1 MEEKKPKKILI
12 VEDEQELIS
21 SLTTLFK
28 SGGYLT
34 LAAYDALYGIS
45 LAHKENVDLIIL
57 DLGLPAGGGLYV
69 LEHLKKSVMT
79 NSIPVLVLTARQE
92 KELEEKADR
101 LGVEAYLHKPFDPK
115 ELLAKIKEILET
127 K

>member
-1 MEEKKPKKILI
+1 MEEKKLKKILI

-28 SGGYLT
+28 SQGYLP
-34 LAAYDALYGIS
+34 LVAYDGLYGIS
-45 LAHKENVDLIIL
+45 LAHKEDVDLIIL
-57 DLGLPAGGGLYV
+57 DLGLPGGGGLYV
-69 LEHLKKSVMT
+69 LENLKKSVET
-79 NSIPVLVLTARQE
+79 NCIPVLVLTAKQE
-92 KELEEKADR
+92 KELKEKAYR

-115 ELLAKIKEILET
+115 ELLDKIKEILEV